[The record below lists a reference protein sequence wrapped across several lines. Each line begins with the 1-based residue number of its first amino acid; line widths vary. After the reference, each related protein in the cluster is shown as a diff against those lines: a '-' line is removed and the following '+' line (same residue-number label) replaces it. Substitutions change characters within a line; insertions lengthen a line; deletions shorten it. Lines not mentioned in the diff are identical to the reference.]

1 VARHTDREYEQE
13 LEALRNT
20 VLLMGARVE
29 QMTNSAL
36 DAFARHDVELARA
49 TIALDTEIDRLEL
62 DIDERCVRVL
72 ARRQPVAS
80 DLRFVTTTLK
90 IVTDLERM
98 GDLAGSV
105 SERVVELDATS
116 LLPVRQSL
124 VQMGHVVSDML
135 HEALD
140 AFIQGDAAR
149 AERVIQRDSVVD
161 ANYAKIFPELLGH
174 MMQDPTSVS
183 TAQQLQSVAKCL
195 ERVADHAT
203 NLGEMVVYM
212 VRGED
217 KRHSGKFGKAT

>member
-1 VARHTDREYEQE
+1 MRHTDREYEQE
-13 LEALRNT
+13 LEALRNA
-20 VLLMGARVE
+20 VLFMGARVE
-29 QMTNSAL
+29 QMTRSAL
-36 DAFARHDVELARA
+36 DAFERRDDAVAEA
-49 TIALDTEIDRLEL
+49 TIAMDAEIDRLEM

-80 DLRFVTTTLK
+80 DLRFITTTLK
-90 IVTDLERM
+90 IVTDLERI
-98 GDLAGSV
+98 GDLAV
-105 SERVVELDATS
+105 NVCERTIELDPES
-116 LLPVRQSL
+116 LGPVRKSL
-124 VQMGHVVSDML
+124 VEMGAVVLDMV

-161 ANYAKIFPELLGH
+161 ATYAKFFPELLGH
-174 MMQDPTSVS
+174 MMLDPKSV
-183 TAQQLQSVAKCL
+183 TCAQQLQSVAKYL

-217 KRHSGKFGKAT
+217 KRHAHKLAR